1 MNIIERIHQSYILQ
15 RRVEA
20 LAAALSPFVPPNV
33 SLLDVGCGDGLL
45 ANHVKNIAHA
55 ESVTG
60 IDVFIRPK
68 THIPVIG
75 FDGVHIPFPNGS
87 FDAVMFVDV
96 LHHTDDPLTLLREAA
111 RVSRNLIVIKD
122 HTMEG
127 AFAEATLRLMDRIGN
142 RRHDVALPYN
152 YWSRSRWLEAF
163 KKLYVELLSWTND
176 VPLYPPP
183 LSWIFGRSLHFIAQ
197 LRVPPK
203 ELQRTF

>member
-1 MNIIERIHQSYILQ
+1 MDVLT
-15 RRVEA
+15 
-20 LAAALSPFVPPNV
+20 AALTPFVPPNV

-60 IDVFIRPK
+60 IDVLARPK
-68 THIPVIG
+68 THIPVTI
-75 FDGVHIPFPNGS
+75 FDGVHIPIPDTS
-87 FDAVMFVDV
+87 FDVVMFVDV
-96 LHHTDDPLTLLREAA
+96 LHHTEDPLTLLREAA

-122 HTMEG
+122 HTMDG
-127 AFAEATLRLMDRIGN
+127 VFAEATLRLMDRIGN
-142 RRHDVALPYN
+142 RRNDVALAYN

-163 KKLYVELLSWTND
+163 KQLRVEVLSWTND

-203 ELQRTF
+203 KLQRTL